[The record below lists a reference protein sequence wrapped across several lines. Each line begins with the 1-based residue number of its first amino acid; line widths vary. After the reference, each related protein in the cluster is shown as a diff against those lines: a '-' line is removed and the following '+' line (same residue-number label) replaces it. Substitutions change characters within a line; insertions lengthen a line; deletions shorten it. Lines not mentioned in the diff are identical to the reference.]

1 MKTERLIGLT
11 VFLGIFL
18 SFIFVFYPNKNS
30 SDSSN
35 TILSVQN
42 TEIPNLIED
51 SNVIPNEIS
60 PNERFRNFSESDFD
74 FFVYRAHILSSKKN
88 ANNLKDKINNGGL
101 PSFIEPFG
109 DKKEL
114 FAVYVGPFLTEDD
127 IVNNIKLIQDLSESK
142 KGEISKWKL

>member
-1 MKTERLIGLT
+1 MNLNRLVGST
-11 VFLGIFL
+11 VFISILLTLIL
-18 SFIFVFYPNKNS
+18 YFYP
-30 SDSSN
+30 SDVSN
-35 TILSVQN
+35 Q
-42 TEIPNLIED
+42 
-51 SNVIPNEIS
+51 NVISKVTESEDAEIMIDKS
-60 PNERFRNFSESDFD
+60 DVNVNKFKVFSESDFD

>member
-11 VFLGIFL
+11 VFLGIF
-18 SFIFVFYPNKNS
+18 IFLIIVFYPNKNS

-51 SNVIPNEIS
+51 SNVIPNELS

>member
-18 SFIFVFYPNKNS
+18 SFIFVFYPSKDS

-51 SNVIPNEIS
+51 SNVIPNGLS

>member
-1 MKTERLIGLT
+1 LKTERLIGLT

-18 SFIFVFYPNKNS
+18 SFIFVFYPSKDS

-51 SNVIPNEIS
+51 SNVIPNKLS

>member
-11 VFLGIFL
+11 VLLGIFL
-18 SFIFVFYPNKNS
+18 SFIFVFYPSKDS

-51 SNVIPNEIS
+51 SNVIPNELS

>member
-18 SFIFVFYPNKNS
+18 SFIFVFYPSKDS

-51 SNVIPNEIS
+51 SNVIPNKLS

>member
-11 VFLGIFL
+11 VFLGIFI
-18 SFIFVFYPNKNS
+18 SFIFVFYPSKDS

-51 SNVIPNEIS
+51 SNVIPNELS

>member
-18 SFIFVFYPNKNS
+18 SFIFVFYPSKDI

-51 SNVIPNEIS
+51 SNVIPNGLS

>member
-18 SFIFVFYPNKNS
+18 SFIFVFYPNKDS

-51 SNVIPNEIS
+51 SNVIPNELS

-127 IVNNIKLIQDLSESK
+127 IVNNIRLIQDLSESK

>member
-1 MKTERLIGLT
+1 LKTERLIGLT

-51 SNVIPNEIS
+51 SNVIPNELS

>member
-11 VFLGIFL
+11 VFLGIFISL
-18 SFIFVFYPNKNS
+18 IFVFYPNKNS

>member
-1 MKTERLIGLT
+1 
-11 VFLGIFL
+11 
-18 SFIFVFYPNKNS
+18 
-30 SDSSN
+30 
-35 TILSVQN
+35 
-42 TEIPNLIED
+42 
-51 SNVIPNEIS
+51 
-60 PNERFRNFSESDFD
+60 
-74 FFVYRAHILSSKKN
+74 LSSKKN

>member
-18 SFIFVFYPNKNS
+18 SFIFVFYPSKDI

-51 SNVIPNEIS
+51 SNVIPNELS

>member
-30 SDSSN
+30 SNSSN

-51 SNVIPNEIS
+51 SNVILNELS
-60 PNERFRNFSESDFD
+60 SNERFRNFSESDFD

>member
-42 TEIPNLIED
+42 TEILNLIED
-51 SNVIPNEIS
+51 SNVILNELS

>member
-11 VFLGIFL
+11 VFLGIFI
-18 SFIFVFYPNKNS
+18 SFIFVFYPNTNS

-51 SNVIPNEIS
+51 SNVIPNELS

>member
-11 VFLGIFL
+11 VFLGIFISL
-18 SFIFVFYPNKNS
+18 IFVFYPNKNS

-51 SNVIPNEIS
+51 SNVIPNELS

-74 FFVYRAHILSSKKN
+74 FFVYRAHILSSKNN

-127 IVNNIKLIQDLSESK
+127 IVNNIKLIQELSESK
-142 KGEISKWKL
+142 KGEISRWKL

>member
-1 MKTERLIGLT
+1 MKTERLIGST

-30 SDSSN
+30 SESSN

-51 SNVIPNEIS
+51 SNVILNELS
-60 PNERFRNFSESDFD
+60 SNERFRNFSESDFD

>member
-51 SNVIPNEIS
+51 SNVIPNELS
-60 PNERFRNFSESDFD
+60 SNERFRNFSESDFD

>member
-11 VFLGIFL
+11 VFLGIFISL
-18 SFIFVFYPNKNS
+18 IFVFYPNKNS

-42 TEIPNLIED
+42 TEIPNLIQD

>member
-11 VFLGIFL
+11 VFLGIFI
-18 SFIFVFYPNKNS
+18 SFIFVFYPNKDS

-35 TILSVQN
+35 TILSMQN

-51 SNVIPNEIS
+51 SNVIPNEPS

-74 FFVYRAHILSSKKN
+74 FFVYRAHILSSKNN

>member
-11 VFLGIFL
+11 VFLGIFISL
-18 SFIFVFYPNKNS
+18 IFVFYPNKNS

-51 SNVIPNEIS
+51 SNVILNELS
-60 PNERFRNFSESDFD
+60 SNERFRNFSESDFD

>member
-11 VFLGIFL
+11 VFLGTFA
-18 SFIFVFYPNKNS
+18 SFMFFFYPIK
-30 SDSSN
+30 DSSN
-35 TILSVQN
+35 TILTEQD
-42 TEIPNLIED
+42 TEIPNLIEE
-51 SNVIPNEIS
+51 SNFIPNELS
-60 PNERFRNFSESDFD
+60 PKEGFKNFSESDFD

-88 ANNLKDKINNGGL
+88 AENLKDKINNGGL
-101 PSFIEPFG
+101 PSFVEPFG

-114 FAVYVGPFLTEDD
+114 FTVYVGPFLTEDD

>member
-1 MKTERLIGLT
+1 LKTERLIGLT

-18 SFIFVFYPNKNS
+18 SFIFVFYPSKDS

-51 SNVIPNEIS
+51 SNVIPNEVS
-60 PNERFRNFSESDFD
+60 PNERFKNFSESDFD

>member
-11 VFLGIFL
+11 VFLGIFI
-18 SFIFVFYPNKNS
+18 SFIFVFYPNKDS

-51 SNVIPNEIS
+51 SNVIPNELS

-74 FFVYRAHILSSKKN
+74 FFVYRAHILSSKNN

>member
-1 MKTERLIGLT
+1 LKTERLIGLT
-11 VFLGIFL
+11 VFLGIFI
-18 SFIFVFYPNKNS
+18 SFIFVFYPNKDS

-51 SNVIPNEIS
+51 SNVIPNELS

>member
-51 SNVIPNEIS
+51 SNVIPNELS

>member
-51 SNVIPNEIS
+51 SNVIPNELS

-74 FFVYRAHILSSKKN
+74 FFVYRAHILLSKKN

>member
-18 SFIFVFYPNKNS
+18 SFIFVFYPSKDS

-51 SNVIPNEIS
+51 SDVIPNELS

-88 ANNLKDKINNGGL
+88 AENLKDKINNGGL

>member
-18 SFIFVFYPNKNS
+18 SFIFVFYPSK
-30 SDSSN
+30 DSSN
-35 TILSVQN
+35 IILSVQN

-51 SNVIPNEIS
+51 SNVIPNELS

>member
-18 SFIFVFYPNKNS
+18 SFIFVFYPSKDS

-51 SNVIPNEIS
+51 SNVIPNELS

-142 KGEISKWKL
+142 KGEISRWKL

>member
-11 VFLGIFL
+11 VFLGIFI
-18 SFIFVFYPNKNS
+18 SFIFVFYPNKDS

-35 TILSVQN
+35 TILSMQN

-51 SNVIPNEIS
+51 SNVIPNEPS

>member
-18 SFIFVFYPNKNS
+18 SFIFVFYPNKDS
-30 SDSSN
+30 SNSSN

-51 SNVIPNEIS
+51 SNVIPNELS

>member
-1 MKTERLIGLT
+1 LKTERLIGLT
-11 VFLGIFL
+11 VFLGIFI

-51 SNVIPNEIS
+51 SNVIPNELS

>member
-30 SDSSN
+30 SESSN

-51 SNVIPNEIS
+51 SNVIPNELS

-74 FFVYRAHILSSKKN
+74 FFVYRAHILSSKNN

>member
-11 VFLGIFL
+11 VFLGIFISL
-18 SFIFVFYPNKNS
+18 IFVFYPNKNS

-51 SNVIPNEIS
+51 SNVIPNELS

-74 FFVYRAHILSSKKN
+74 FFVYRAHILSSKNN